1 MQSAR
6 NSIQEY
12 QSSVIATV
20 KMKLYLDNAATTQ
33 VDKEVIKIMGDF
45 MANKFGNPSSLHSF
59 GREAKEAIELA
70 RSRIAKFINVK
81 SEEII
86 FTSGGS
92 ESNNLA
98 IQGLAKANP
107 DKKHIITSKIE
118 HPSILEPLKVLEK
131 QGYKIDYISVD
142 EEGIID
148 LEELKSK
155 IIKNTLLVSIMH
167 VNNEIG
173 TIQPIEEIAALCK
186 GKCFFHTDAVQSFCK
201 IQIDA
206 SSIDLLSASGHK
218 INASKGIGILYI
230 KQGVKIKPIIN
241 GGSQE
246 RDFRSGTENVPGIVG
261 LAKAVELAEKKDYN
275 KIKDSRDKLVKEI
288 LKIKGT
294 RLNGS
299 SSKRIFNNINI
310 SFQGIEGES
319 LLMKLDKLGIAASTG
334 SACSSHSLKPSHVLL
349 AIGLKDFDAHGSL
362 RLTLG
367 NPLTDKEIN
376 YVVESLNKSVKE
388 LREISPF
395 K

>member
-1 MQSAR
+1 VQSAR